1 MAMTCLTQCPVCP
14 GNWCTSLT
22 ACSQVTRAP
31 RCPRSNSRTARS
43 RQSSRIS
50 KHDYTLPRRTRQ
62 REGNLEELHAA
73 AEAELED
80 ARTAAD
86 ARALESQ
93 LKHECSTLEEV
104 HKRTTELEGRLAFL
118 KLEVESSS
126 MRGRNTAIRLEER
139 VQALIADD

>member
-1 MAMTCLTQCPVCP
+1 M
-14 GNWCTSLT
+14 
-22 ACSQVTRAP
+22 
-31 RCPRSNSRTARS
+31 
-43 RQSSRIS
+43 
-50 KHDYTLPRRTRQ
+50 RTRQ
-62 REGNLEELHAA
+62 REGNLEELRAA

-86 ARALESQ
+86 ARVLESQ

-104 HKRTTELEGRLAFL
+104 RNCTTELEGRLAFL

-126 MRGRNTAIRLEER
+126 MWGRNTAIRLEER